1 MKKILFVGGWS
12 VVVLVVICIIV
23 GIFLGNRNA
32 HSNTIFPNRF
42 TMYFMNEDD
51 IAKKLFE
58 KAIKALDN
66 GDVEGLRK
74 LFAPNAID
82 VTENFEDELDE
93 IFEYYR
99 GEYISCEYKNAM
111 NSELTQGE
119 GKVAREASVSCDFE
133 TTEEIYRMALTY
145 KDIDTAEPDNVGV
158 WSLYIIRLEDDL
170 DKDSVYRGDFK
181 SIPGINI
188 GVREDGSVI
197 VNRKIDG

>member
-58 KAIKALDN
+58 KAIEALDN

-74 LFAPNAID
+74 LFAPNAIN
-82 VTENFEDELDE
+82 VTENFEDKLDE

-111 NSELTQGE
+111 NSELTQSE

-158 WSLYIIRLEDDL
+158 LSLYIIRLEDDL

-181 SIPGINI
+181 GIPGSNI

-197 VNRKIDG
+197 VNRKIDE